1 MNANISESESGY
13 SVNQFDIV
21 AIGASAGGLK
31 ALSEVLSDLP
41 SDLPVPILI
50 VQHLDP
56 RHKSLMA
63 EILQRHCK
71 MKVKEAVHEELIQK
85 SIVYVA
91 PPNKHMLVSDGK
103 IALTSSAF
111 VHFTRPSIDL
121 LFESVAADSGDRAI
135 GVILTG
141 TGRDGSMG
149 IKAIKERG
157 GTTIAQDEATSEHFG
172 MPQAAIATG
181 AVDFVLPVQDIT
193 PAIVALISGEQEIR

>member
-1 MNANISESESGY
+1 M
-13 SVNQFDIV
+13 NQFDIV
-21 AIGASAGGLK
+21 SIGASAGGLK
-31 ALSEVLSDLP
+31 ALSEVLSGLP
-41 SDLPVPILI
+41 ALLPVPILI

-71 MKVKEAVHEELIQK
+71 MKVKEAVNDEPIEQ

-103 IALTSSAF
+103 IALNSSAF

-121 LFESVAADSGDRAI
+121 LFESVAADFGDRAI

-172 MPQAAIATG
+172 MPQAAISTG
-181 AVDFVLPVQDIT
+181 SIDFILPLQDIP
-193 PAIVALISGEQEIR
+193 PAITALVSGEQEIR

>member
-1 MNANISESESGY
+1 MI
-13 SVNQFDIV
+13 QFDIV
-21 AIGASAGGLK
+21 AMGASAGGLK
-31 ALSEVLSDLP
+31 ALTEILSVLPADF
-41 SDLPVPILI
+41 PVPILI

-63 EILQRHCK
+63 EILQRHCQ
-71 MKVKEAVHEELIQK
+71 MKVKEAENDEPIEK

-91 PPNKHMLVSDGK
+91 PPNKHMLVSDGR

-121 LFESVAADSGDRAI
+121 TFESVAADYEERAI

-149 IKAIKERG
+149 IKAIKEKG
-157 GTTIAQDEATSEHFG
+157 GTTIAQDEKTAEHFG

-181 AVDFVLPVQDIT
+181 TVDFVLPLQDVA
-193 PAIVALISGEQEIR
+193 PAIIALISGEQEIR

>member
-1 MNANISESESGY
+1 MT
-13 SVNQFDIV
+13 QFDIV
-21 AIGASAGGLK
+21 AMGASAGGLK
-31 ALSEVLSDLP
+31 ALTEILSVLPADF
-41 SDLPVPILI
+41 PVPILI

-63 EILQRHCK
+63 EILQRHCS
-71 MKVKEAVHEELIQK
+71 MKVKEAENDEPIRK

-121 LFESVAADSGDRAI
+121 TFESVAADYQEKAI

-149 IKAIKERG
+149 IKAIKEKG
-157 GTTIAQDEATSEHFG
+157 GTTIAQDEKTSEHFG

-181 AVDFVLPVQDIT
+181 TVDFVLPVQDIA
-193 PAIVALISGEQEIR
+193 PAIISLISGEQEIR

>member
-1 MNANISESESGY
+1 MT
-13 SVNQFDIV
+13 QFDIV
-21 AIGASAGGLK
+21 AMGASAGGLK
-31 ALSEVLSDLP
+31 ALTEILSVLPADF
-41 SDLPVPILI
+41 PVPILI

-63 EILQRHCK
+63 EILQRHCQ
-71 MKVKEAVHEELIQK
+71 MKVKEAENDEDIQK

-121 LFESVAADSGDRAI
+121 TFESVAADYQERAI

-141 TGRDGSMG
+141 TGKDGSMG
-149 IKAIKERG
+149 IKAIKEKG
-157 GTTIAQDEATSEHFG
+157 GTTIAQDEKTSEHFG

-181 AVDFVLPVQDIT
+181 TVDFVLPLQDIA
-193 PAIVALISGEQEIR
+193 PAIIALISGEQEIR

>member
-1 MNANISESESGY
+1 MS
-13 SVNQFDIV
+13 QFDIV
-21 AIGASAGGLK
+21 AIGTSAGGLK
-31 ALSEVLSDLP
+31 ALSGLLSGLP

-71 MKVKEAVHEELIQK
+71 MKVKEGVHEETIQP
-85 SIVYVA
+85 STVYIA
-91 PPNKHMLVSDGK
+91 PPNKHMLVGQGK
-103 IALTSSAF
+103 INLTSTAF

-121 LFESVAADSGDRAI
+121 LFESVAADFGDKAI
-135 GVILTG
+135 GIILTG
-141 TGRDGSMG
+141 TGIDGSMG

-157 GTTIAQDEATSEHFG
+157 GTTIAQDEETSEHFG

-181 AVDFVLPVQDIT
+181 AVDFILPLQDIAQ
-193 PAIVALISGEQEIR
+193 AIITLFRRDQEER

>member
-1 MNANISESESGY
+1 MT
-13 SVNQFDIV
+13 QFDIV
-21 AIGASAGGLK
+21 AMGASAGGLK
-31 ALSEVLSDLP
+31 ALTEILSALP
-41 SDLPVPILI
+41 ADFPVPILI

-63 EILQRHCK
+63 EILQRHCS
-71 MKVKEAVHEELIQK
+71 MKVKEAANDEPIEK

-91 PPNKHMLVSDGK
+91 PPNKHMLVSDGR

-121 LFESVAADSGDRAI
+121 TFESVAADYQERAI

-141 TGRDGSMG
+141 TGKDGSMG
-149 IKAIKERG
+149 IKAIKEKG
-157 GTTIAQDEATSEHFG
+157 GTTIAQDEKTAEHFG

-181 AVDFVLPVQDIT
+181 TVDFVLPIQDIA
-193 PAIVALISGEQEIR
+193 PAIIALISGEQEIR

>member
-1 MNANISESESGY
+1 M
-13 SVNQFDIV
+13 NQFDII

-31 ALSEVLSDLP
+31 ALSEVLSGLP
-41 SDLPVPILI
+41 AELPVPVLI

-71 MKVKEAVHEELIQK
+71 MRVKEAVHDEKIQK

-121 LFESVAADSGDRAI
+121 LFESVAADFGARAI

-141 TGRDGSMG
+141 TGKDGSMG

-172 MPQAAIATG
+172 MPQAAISTG
-181 AVDFVLPVQDIT
+181 AIDFILPLQDIS
-193 PAIVALISGEQEIR
+193 PAITALISGEQEIR

>member
-1 MNANISESESGY
+1 M
-13 SVNQFDIV
+13 NQFDIV

-31 ALSEVLSDLP
+31 ALSEVLSGLP
-41 SDLPVPILI
+41 AELPVPILI

-71 MKVKEAVHEELIQK
+71 MKVKEAVHDETIQK
-85 SIVYVA
+85 SIIYIA

-121 LFESVAADSGDRAI
+121 LFESVAADFGDRAI

-172 MPQAAIATG
+172 MPQAAISTG
-181 AVDFVLPVQDIT
+181 AIDFILPLQDIP
-193 PAIVALISGEQEIR
+193 PAITALISGEQEIK

>member
-1 MNANISESESGY
+1 MTQY
-13 SVNQFDIV
+13 DII
-21 AIGASAGGLK
+21 AIGASAGGLR
-31 ALSEVLSDLP
+31 ALSEVLSGLP

-71 MKVKEAVHEELIQK
+71 IKVKEAVNDETIQN
-85 SIVYVA
+85 SIVYIA

-121 LFESVAADSGDRAI
+121 LFESVAADFGDRAI

-141 TGRDGSMG
+141 TGKDGSMG

-172 MPQAAIATG
+172 MPQAAISTG
-181 AVDFVLPVQDIT
+181 AIDFVLPLQDIS
-193 PAIVALISGEQEIR
+193 PAIIALISGEQEIR

>member
-1 MNANISESESGY
+1 M
-13 SVNQFDIV
+13 NQFDIV

-31 ALSEVLSDLP
+31 ALSEVLSVLP

-71 MKVKEAVHEELIQK
+71 MKVKEAVHDEPIQK

-91 PPNKHMLVSDGK
+91 TPNKHMLVSDGR

-121 LFESVAADSGDRAI
+121 LFESVAADFGDRAI

-157 GTTIAQDEATSEHFG
+157 GTTMAQDESTSEHFG

-181 AVDFVLPVQDIT
+181 AVDFVLPVQDIA
-193 PAIVALISGEQEIR
+193 PAIVALIRGEQEIR